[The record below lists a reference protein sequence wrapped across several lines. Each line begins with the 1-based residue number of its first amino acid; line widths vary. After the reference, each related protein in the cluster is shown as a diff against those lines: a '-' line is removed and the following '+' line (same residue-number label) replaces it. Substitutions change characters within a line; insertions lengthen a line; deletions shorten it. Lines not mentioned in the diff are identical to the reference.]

1 MLCILAAAIIY
12 ASKSA
17 SACFLPENLNVRWP
31 RKIGEE
37 METGCMAAINTPNR
51 TAGIGRRIPK
61 SPQAN
66 AGGRTLFARNTQAD
80 VVPSRTLFL
89 S

>member
-1 MLCILAAAIIY
+1 
-12 ASKSA
+12 
-17 SACFLPENLNVRWP
+17 
-31 RKIGEE
+31 
-37 METGCMAAINTPNR
+37 MAAINTPNR